1 MVRDMLCF
9 LHNPEKLRR
18 KQMASLLHTLCTS
31 SYLDVQKTATWFQ
44 ELVTEA
50 WAAMPQSS
58 TIWLEMLPST
68 HFCKLRLTTAS
79 SRILHIKLMLGGTA
93 RGLALLPHLRV
104 GRGCC

>member
-58 TIWLEMLPST
+58 TI
-68 HFCKLRLTTAS
+68 
-79 SRILHIKLMLGGTA
+79 
-93 RGLALLPHLRV
+93 
-104 GRGCC
+104 